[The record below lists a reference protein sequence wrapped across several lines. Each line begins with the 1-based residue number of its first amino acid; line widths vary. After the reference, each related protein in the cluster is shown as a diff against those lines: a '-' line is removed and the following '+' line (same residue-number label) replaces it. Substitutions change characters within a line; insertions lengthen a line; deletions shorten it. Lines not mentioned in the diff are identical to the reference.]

1 MGCAWPGSIGGA
13 LPAPNHWCFPCSIH
27 RRRQKRSIG
36 FSLWKPTSLAKA
48 PRLPRGLWGSVPFPH
63 HAGDRCWLTPV
74 TRGTGGDSLL
84 LRPLTD
90 PGTGGGG
97 CPRPA
102 ASPAPGVS
110 VRGVRLSVLLE
121 QKKRSLELKFRRRFY
136 TQSPALC
143 QGRPWGTDT
152 STKPPQSTGAARC
165 PYCCPDWRSWLSR
178 QPWVLYLGSFLLML
192 T

>member
-121 QKKRSLELKFRRRFY
+121 QKKRSLELKFRRTPKAQLCARGDPGAQ
-136 TQSPALC
+136 TPAQSPHRARGL
-143 QGRPWGTDT
+143 PAVPTAA
-152 STKPPQSTGAARC
+152 PTGGA
-165 PYCCPDWRSWLSR
+165 
-178 QPWVLYLGSFLLML
+178 GSLDSPGFYI
-192 T
+192 

>member
-1 MGCAWPGSIGGA
+1 MARQHRGGPAGPEPLVFPLQHPQEKTKTFNWFFFVETHFAGKSSPSAPGA
-13 LPAPNHWCFPCSIH
+13 LGIGPVPPPCRGQMLADPGHAWYRWGQPAPAAPDRPWH
-27 RRRQKRSIG
+27 R
-36 FSLWKPTSLAKA
+36 
-48 PRLPRGLWGSVPFPH
+48 
-63 HAGDRCWLTPV
+63 
-74 TRGTGGDSLL
+74 
-84 LRPLTD
+84 
-90 PGTGGGG
+90 GGG